1 MTETVWLSMAPGKT
15 ELTSF
20 YQMEDRAAPP
30 LDRTKNMIANGGGG
44 TWTPSSYHRGRSMSA
59 TARKSLDTYSQ

>member
-1 MTETVWLSMAPGKT
+1 MTETVWLSVVPGKS

-30 LDRTKNMIANGGGG
+30 LERTKNMMANGGGG
-44 TWTPSSYHRGRSMSA
+44 ILIPSSCHRGRSMS
-59 TARKSLDTYSQ
+59 TTERKSLEIFSA